1 MNIAIVDD
9 EAEMR
14 AFLRQSLSELLAAKA
29 EISCFSDGEA
39 FLAAFAPGRFDLV
52 LLDIF
57 MGSLTGMD
65 VARTIRTRDREVKLV
80 FATSSNEFASESYEV
95 GACYYLRKPITK
107 PQLSA
112 MLDRLDLDK
121 LERLRT
127 LRLPDG
133 TSVLLRDILYADC
146 AGHRVTLH
154 CKSGGDRP
162 LRLTFA
168 QAEALLCAYP
178 YFVSPGKGLVVNF
191 YEISGQTA
199 DTFILTDGTHIPIS
213 RRKAKEVLDAYSDF
227 RFAQLRKGG
236 GR

>member
-9 EAEMR
+9 EAETR

-65 VARTIRTRDREVKLV
+65 VARTIRTRDRVVKIV

-127 LRLPDG
+127 LRAPRRHVRSAPG
-133 TSVLLRDILYADC
+133 HSLRRLRRPPGDPPLQVRRGPAPAADL
-146 AGHRVTLH
+146 RP
-154 CKSGGDRP
+154 GGSP
-162 LRLTFA
+162 ALRLSLFR
-168 QAEALLCAYP
+168 Q
-178 YFVSPGKGLVVNF
+178 
-191 YEISGQTA
+191 
-199 DTFILTDGTHIPIS
+199 S
-213 RRKAKEVLDAYSDF
+213 RQGA
-227 RFAQLRKGG
+227 GG
-236 GR
+236 EFL

>member
-1 MNIAIVDD
+1 M
-9 EAEMR
+9 
-14 AFLRQSLSELLAAKA
+14 
-29 EISCFSDGEA
+29 
-39 FLAAFAPGRFDLV
+39 
-52 LLDIF
+52 
-57 MGSLTGMD
+57 
-65 VARTIRTRDREVKLV
+65 
-80 FATSSNEFASESYEV
+80 
-95 GACYYLRKPITK
+95 
-107 PQLSA
+107 
-112 MLDRLDLDK
+112 
-121 LERLRT
+121 
-127 LRLPDG
+127 
-133 TSVLLRDILYADC
+133 
-146 AGHRVTLH
+146 TLH

-236 GR
+236 ER